1 MATDQTDPTPASEKL
16 RQNMERIET
25 LTQRLVASLSNGGAP
40 NPALS
45 APGPEFYAK
54 AASAYMAEMMTNPA
68 RIVEQQVEYWGKT
81 FAHYLEAQQH
91 LAQGRTSL
99 PVADDAAHRPHDR
112 RFANPLW
119 DTHPYFAYLKQQYLL
134 NAEAVNRA
142 VASLEHLEPRDRW
155 RAEYFARQIV
165 DMMSPSNF
173 FATNPD
179 ALERA
184 VETDGES
191 LVRGLENLVQDIE
204 SHGGELQVTLS
215 DPEAFRIGGNIGT
228 TAGSVVFRNRLFE
241 LIQYAPTTERV
252 HRTPLLIF
260 PPWINKFYI
269 LDLKPENSL
278 VKWIVDQ
285 GFTLFVV
292 SWVNPDASY
301 ADTGMDDYVSE
312 GYLAAIAAVKA
323 ITGEK
328 KINAVGYC
336 IAGTTLSLT
345 LGYMAR
351 VKDRSVKAVTLFT
364 TLTDFSDQGEVGV
377 FLDDD
382 FVDGI
387 ERECART
394 GVLHKKY
401 MSRTF
406 SFLRANDLI
415 YAPAIRS
422 YMLGERPP
430 AFDLLYWNGDGTNL
444 PGRMAVEY
452 LRGLCQRDELARG
465 EFKVLGKKVRL
476 GDITQPLFAVACETD
491 HIAAWRSSY
500 NGVRRFGSEDKTFVL
515 SQSGHIAGIV
525 NPPTKRKYGHYTNPG
540 PMTTPEEFRHNANFG
555 AGSWWPHWGEWLAK
569 HSGPMVAARVPGSV
583 DGYPVLAPAP
593 GTYVTADPE
602 G

>member
-1 MATDQTDPTPASEKL
+1 MATDQTDPVPASENL

-25 LTQRLVASLSNGGAP
+25 LTQRLVSSLSHGGPP

-45 APGPEFYAK
+45 APGPELYAK

-68 RIVEQQVEYWGKT
+68 KIVEQQVEYWGKT

-91 LAQGRTSL
+91 LAQGRVSL
-99 PVADDAAHRPHDR
+99 PAAGECTEQPRDR

-155 RAEYFARQIV
+155 RVEYFARQIV

-191 LVRGLENLVQDIE
+191 LVRGLENLVHDIE

-215 DPEAFRIGGNIGT
+215 DDAAFSIGGNIGT

-252 HRTPLLIF
+252 HRTPLVIF

-292 SWVNPDASY
+292 SWVNPDES
-301 ADTGMDDYVSE
+301 
-312 GYLAAIAAVKA
+312 
-323 ITGEK
+323 
-328 KINAVGYC
+328 
-336 IAGTTLSLT
+336 
-345 LGYMAR
+345 
-351 VKDRSVKAVTLFT
+351 
-364 TLTDFSDQGEVGV
+364 
-377 FLDDD
+377 
-382 FVDGI
+382 
-387 ERECART
+387 
-394 GVLHKKY
+394 
-401 MSRTF
+401 
-406 SFLRANDLI
+406 
-415 YAPAIRS
+415 
-422 YMLGERPP
+422 
-430 AFDLLYWNGDGTNL
+430 
-444 PGRMAVEY
+444 
-452 LRGLCQRDELARG
+452 
-465 EFKVLGKKVRL
+465 
-476 GDITQPLFAVACETD
+476 
-491 HIAAWRSSY
+491 
-500 NGVRRFGSEDKTFVL
+500 
-515 SQSGHIAGIV
+515 
-525 NPPTKRKYGHYTNPG
+525 
-540 PMTTPEEFRHNANFG
+540 
-555 AGSWWPHWGEWLAK
+555 
-569 HSGPMVAARVPGSV
+569 
-583 DGYPVLAPAP
+583 
-593 GTYVTADPE
+593 
-602 G
+602 